1 MKKIIIYSLLAITIV
16 SCKNTENEKAEI
28 ATETKKDSIVE
39 EKLTIT
45 QISDTLKKGD
55 YSKEFAKYSDEII
68 NKISENMTYVLT
80 KEETA
85 RPYDEEYLKEITS
98 FKDNIIS
105 LYWETC
111 GTGGCVQYQKL
122 LIKDNKIIDLGNG
135 FEKLTE
141 SETKKLDSEIKSK
154 IKNFSHIS
162 GRNETEI
169 SINKNGNYLVNFRGL
184 TDEDGESG
192 GGSIEISYETKDLK
206 TYIPGS
212 LKVEKIN

>member
-1 MKKIIIYSLLAITIV
+1 MKKIIICSLLAMSIM
-16 SCKNTENEKAEI
+16 SCKKNENEKKTEI
-28 ATETKKDSIVE
+28 VTETTKDTIAE
-39 EKLTIT
+39 EKMTIAE
-45 QISDTLKKGD
+45 ISDTLKKSD

-68 NKISENMTYVLT
+68 NKISEKMTYSLT
-80 KEETA
+80 M
-85 RPYDEEYLKEITS
+85 DERGEIEYLKEITS
-98 FKDNIIS
+98 FENNIVS

-111 GTGGCVQYQKL
+111 GTGGCVEHQKL
-122 LIKDNKIIDLGNG
+122 QIKDNNVIDLGNG

-141 SETKKLDSEIKSK
+141 SEAKKLDSEIKSK

-169 SINKNGNYLVNFRGL
+169 SVNKNGNYLIGFRGL

-206 TYIPGS
+206 TYIPGT
-212 LKVEKIN
+212 LKVAKMN

>member
-1 MKKIIIYSLLAITIV
+1 MKKIIICSLLALSIL
-16 SCKNTENEKAEI
+16 SCKNTENEKKAEI
-28 ATETKKDSIVE
+28 STETKKDSIIE
-39 EKLTIT
+39 EKMTIA
-45 QISDTLKKGD
+45 QISDTLKKSD

-68 NKISENMTYVLT
+68 NKISENMAYSLT
-80 KEETA
+80 MDNRGEI
-85 RPYDEEYLKEITS
+85 EYLKEITS
-98 FKDNIIS
+98 FENNIIS

-111 GTGGCVQYQKL
+111 GTGGCVQHQKL
-122 LIKDNKIIDLGNG
+122 QIKDNNVIYLGNDI
-135 FEKLTE
+135 EKLTE
-141 SETKKLDSEIKSK
+141 SEAKKLDTQNKSK

-169 SINKNGNYLVNFRGL
+169 TVNKNGNYLIGFRGL

-212 LKVEKIN
+212 LKVGKIN

>member
-1 MKKIIIYSLLAITIV
+1 MSIL
-16 SCKNTENEKAEI
+16 SCKNTENEKKVEI

-39 EKLTIT
+39 EKMTIT
-45 QISDTLKKGD
+45 QISDSLKKSD
-55 YSKEFAKYSDEII
+55 YSKEFAKYSDELI
-68 NKISENMTYVLT
+68 NKISENMTYSLT
-80 KEETA
+80 MDDRGEI
-85 RPYDEEYLKEITS
+85 EYLKEITS
-98 FKDNIIS
+98 FENNIIS

-111 GTGGCVQYQKL
+111 GTGGCVQHQKL
-122 LIKDNKIIDLGNG
+122 QIKDNNVIDLGNG

-141 SETKKLDSEIKSK
+141 SEAKKLDTQIKSK

-169 SINKNGNYLVNFRGL
+169 TVNKNGNYLIGFRGL

-206 TYIPGS
+206 TYITES
-212 LKVEKIN
+212 LKVVKIN